1 MSPRPVMT
9 TMTQMTPKQPDTAP
23 ASTRRRR
30 LVHEDLT
37 REIISAFY
45 EVYNTLGY
53 GFLESVYTRALF
65 SEFTRRGLHVQCEV
79 MIDVYY
85 KGECVGSFRADML
98 VEYRV
103 VVEIKASTWLVE
115 ADRNQ
120 LLNYLRSSC
129 LEVGLLLHFGPR
141 PRFRRV
147 VAENAR
153 GSNRVVSAS
162 SASSPSTPAPAR

>member
-1 MSPRPVMT
+1 MSPRPVLT

-53 GFLESVYTRALF
+53 GFLESVYARALF
-65 SEFTRRGLHVQCEV
+65 SELARRGLHVQREV
-79 MIDVYY
+79 MIDVFY

-98 VEYRV
+98 VEGRV
-103 VVEIKASTWLVE
+103 VVEYKASTWLVE

-153 GSNRVVSAS
+153 RSNPVVSAS
-162 SASSPSTPAPAR
+162 SASS